1 MKFRLLKGKSRRT
14 KIFSAITVLSLV
26 VIIALNLLL
35 YNLGVKETL
44 FVDMTPEGLYTVSDL
59 MEEECDEIFGKLA
72 ERDKTKKIRVTF
84 CTDPDYLIGST
95 TARITYFMCLKL
107 QNEYPDAFEVVAV
120 NAQYNPTAVSQY
132 KATSLSKINANN
144 VIVSYG
150 DRYRVATIDYFW
162 TTGSS
167 TIYYNGEYKMA
178 SLMRSVS
185 AISQPKAYFVTNH
198 GETYYDPNNKES
210 EMSASMASFAD
221 LLADLGLEIKLLD
234 LSAEDVDR
242 IPEDCA
248 LLIINNPRTDFTFDP
263 DRLDEYTY
271 VSETEMLDRYL
282 TMNQGAVI
290 VAKDYRITLPVF
302 EDFLHEWGFKF
313 SDSVLVDS
321 SSSIADKGNTGTDII
336 AVYDQDSEGYAYAI
350 YGDYASLSSAPSTIV
365 SDAGSVSCSF
375 KDSASVGEQGTSYAN
390 RTYAPYLFTSQNAQ
404 RYMRDPITGEVTT
417 IADGAP
423 GRFDLAALSVRS
435 EIDSIENLKTYSYL
449 FCVNSTEFF
458 SNKLLGE
465 SSYANY
471 DIVSALINN
480 ISRIDEYADMDLGGP
495 SLNSAQ
501 LGGKLV
507 ISMDMS
513 TSPQDIYSNKYDS
526 TGKLIIIK
534 STEGI
539 STAGK
544 VTYTC
549 LAFVIPLALVVLG
562 IVVFV
567 KRRRL

>member
-14 KIFSAITVLSLV
+14 KIFTAITVLSLV
-26 VIIALNLLL
+26 IIIALNLLI

-44 FVDMTPEGLYTVSDL
+44 FVDMTPEDLYSISDL
-59 MEEECDEIFGKLA
+59 MTEECDEIFGKLS
-72 ERDKTKKIRVTF
+72 ERDETKKVRVTF

-95 TARITYFMCLKL
+95 MARITYFMCLKL

-150 DRYRVATIDYFW
+150 ERYRVATIDYFW

-185 AISQPKAYFVTNH
+185 AISQPKAYFITNH
-198 GETYYDPNNKES
+198 GETYYDPNDKES
-210 EMSASMASFAD
+210 EMSVSMASFAD
-221 LLADLGLEIKLLD
+221 LLADLGLEINLLD
-234 LSAEDVDR
+234 LSDEEVDR

-248 LLIINNPRTDFTFDP
+248 LLIINNPRTDFNYDP

-290 VAKDYRITLPVF
+290 VAKDYRITLPIF

-313 SDSVLVDS
+313 SDSVLVDAGS
-321 SSSIADKGNTGTDII
+321 TANKGEEGTDITAI
-336 AVYDQDSEGYAYAI
+336 YDKDTEGYAYAI
-350 YGDYASLSSAPSTIV
+350 YGDYASLSSAPPTV
-365 SDAGSVSCSF
+365 VLDAGSVGCSF
-375 KDSASVGEQGTSYAN
+375 KDSASVGEQGTSYAS

-404 RYMRDPITGEVTT
+404 RYMRDPVTGELTT

-435 EIDSIENLKTYSYL
+435 EIDSIQNLKTYSYL

-458 SNKLLGE
+458 SNELLGE

-507 ISMDMS
+507 IPMNMS
-513 TSPQDIYSNKYDS
+513 TGPQDIYSNRYDS

-544 VTYTC
+544 VAYTC
-549 LAFVIPLALVVLG
+549 LIFVVPLALTALG